1 MNIEIAKT
9 RHSEVLKAD
18 TVNNSNGDFLSTHV
32 QVKKL
37 QISQKYDLSLQEA
50 KKFYNEEDV
59 FSHEIVPTD
68 EHRFVIVK
76 GESGTGKSHL
86 IRWFYAKLMS
96 QHLED
101 EAILLVRRDD
111 NTLKGTISQLLTMPE
126 VASMPNKEVY
136 ERLSKAANTI
146 QDRKLKR
153 LIYNN
158 FIIEVQDDYDEDRTS
173 ELTHVTKGNL
183 IALMK
188 NELFEKRMLADGGPI
203 DRIFSKVASTSTVKS
218 SDVKAEFLPED
229 FEFDIDFNDALDKS
243 DSENKVIRFAKKIGM
258 KQELPGVL
266 ANYLN
271 QFTDTVI
278 QRTAG
283 LEPGDFKQI
292 FTEIRKELFRR
303 GKNLTLFI
311 EDVTSFT
318 GVNSA
323 LLDELITQHTGMYE
337 TENMCRINSIVGVTE
352 YYYKSFFRENHQQ
365 RVTKFI
371 TVPSN
376 QFEDDNDSLFEFFA
390 RYLNTLSLEKSVV
403 DEWAAKGAY
412 SDDYVVHQPDDY
424 QLWDAYEINGKAV
437 NLFPFSKHS
446 IVWLYNNK
454 LSLNRKTP
462 RYIISDI
469 ISVYLLE
476 VLYDIKSFPNQELQI
491 RSTEEI
497 AFQTKIFQRNDIED
511 SEKQRLARFMI
522 VWGDGSDNTYE
533 NEGITYIGGVPE
545 EVYQKLGLHVK
556 KGKAIPL
563 PVQESQGHTAI
574 QQQQKK
580 KDVGK
585 HIDSATE
592 KLYAEVMAELTT
604 WNSRADYRLNI
615 GASKSQVAV
624 LTKARDD
631 MITFLQSYI
640 DWASEGISLD
650 LVNKVFKTKNSN
662 FSFLTFER
670 QTRQPKH
677 CAYELPANID
687 SVLVIDAFIK
697 WRLFGDKK
705 WDFEGGASCLYRVET
720 WAEAIRD
727 QIVRN
732 IMIIGGERSEYYKY
746 AFAANYFQVIF
757 SGACAARN
765 SINNIGA
772 KELLEAPRT
781 LQTLIDDSAHTTP
794 WKQLLTKMY
803 SAEFYSEIRNVV
815 LQYFNI
821 PQGTAVSSKI
831 YELDYT
837 DFQKTA
843 REVIANDLVFDQNK
857 LEREDPIASR
867 ANVGKFLL
875 EIQSKV
881 EPVVEAEIVS
891 AKSLLSNIQAHVDT
905 NDIDD
910 DDLDELFDSMKD
922 FYRQAQSS
930 RINISDKTTLIS
942 AAKKESR
949 GIISAIESVT
959 EIDDIEKTLDKAII
973 LSRDPIKRLKILSEL
988 LETVEKDV
996 NNARQQA
1003 QKKMQGFSG
1012 NGNDPVKS
1020 RYDDELIMIAEMA
1033 KEMKGGSELC

>member
-37 QISQKYDLSLQEA
+37 QISQKYDLSSQEA

-188 NELFEKRMLADGGPI
+188 NALFEKRMLADGGPI

-258 KQELPGVL
+258 KQELPGIL

-337 TENMCRINSIVGVTE
+337 LDNMCRINSIVGVTE
-352 YYYKSFFRENHQQ
+352 YYYKNFFRENHQQ

-376 QFEDDNDSLFEFFA
+376 QFEDDDDSLFEFFA
-390 RYLNTLSLEKSVV
+390 RYLNTLSLEKNVV

-412 SDDYVVHQPDDY
+412 SSDYVVHEPDDY
-424 QLWDAYEINGKAV
+424 QVWDDYKINGKSV
-437 NLFPFSKHS
+437 NLFPFTKHS

-454 LSLNRKTP
+454 LSQNRKTP

-469 ISVYLLE
+469 LSVYLLE
-476 VLYDIKSFPNQELQI
+476 ALYDPKSFPSQELQI
-491 RSTEEI
+491 RSTDEI
-497 AFQTKIFQRNDIED
+497 AFQNKIFQRNDLKD
-511 SEKQRLARFMI
+511 NEKQRLARFMI
-522 VWGDGSDNTYE
+522 VWGDGSDNSYD
-533 NEGITYIGGVPE
+533 NDGITYIGGVPE
-545 EVYQKLGLHVK
+545 EVYQKLGLQVK
-556 KGKAIPL
+556 KGKAIPA
-563 PVQESQGHTAI
+563 PAQNSKNATVI
-574 QQQQKK
+574 QHQDASKK
-580 KDVGK
+580 SEKR
-585 HIDSATE
+585 IDSATE
-592 KLYAEVMAELTT
+592 KLYSEAMAELTN
-604 WNSRADYRLNI
+604 WSSRTDYRLNI
-615 GASKSQVAV
+615 GASKGQVAV
-624 LTKARDD
+624 LTNARDD

-640 DWASEGISLD
+640 DWASEGVSLD
-650 LVNKVFKTKNSN
+650 LVNKVFKTKNAN
-662 FSFLTFER
+662 FSFLIFER
-670 QTRQPKH
+670 QIRQPKH
-677 CAYELPANID
+677 CAYELPAIID
-687 SVLVIDAFIK
+687 SVLVVDAFIK
-697 WRLFGDKK
+697 WRLFGNKK
-705 WDFEGGASCLYRVET
+705 WDFDGGASCLYRVET

-732 IMIIGGERSEYYKY
+732 IMIIGGERSDYYKY
-746 AFAANYFQVIF
+746 AFAANFYQVIF

-765 SINNIGA
+765 SINNISA
-772 KELLEAPRT
+772 KELLDAPRS
-781 LQTLIDDSAHTTP
+781 LQDDNAHTTP
-794 WKQLLTKMY
+794 WRQLLTKLESTEY
-803 SAEFYSEIRNVV
+803 NSEIRNVV

-821 PQGTAVSSKI
+821 QQGAAVNSKI

-843 REVIANDLVFDQNK
+843 REVIANELVFDQSK

-891 AKSLLSNIQAHVDT
+891 AKSLLSNIQARVDI
-905 NDIDD
+905 NDLDD
-910 DDLDELFDSMKD
+910 DDLDELFDSMKE

-949 GIISAIESVT
+949 GIISAIESVS

-996 NNARQQA
+996 NNARQQS

-1012 NGNDPVKS
+1012 NGDDPVKS